1 MTNQGLESGVL
12 LVDIAYGFGGV
23 ETRVVDTARGLR
35 ELGIDV
41 EVACLAGSPVVAAL
55 TRAAVPTRCLAGVKW
70 DPRLIL
76 SLRRLLAARPGWVV
90 DAHNAQ
96 SQMAVHVAATGLPG
110 HFHHVA
116 TIHSE
121 YRASERPLIG
131 LSWHEAVLKRTI
143 RAGWELVPVSTSV
156 RRNLLSLGAA
166 PERIRLIWSGISDEQ
181 PRRSRAAIREELGI
195 AAHQFVVAAVGRL
208 VPVKNVALA
217 IDAVVSMRGALPTA
231 CLLVIGDGP
240 ERAHLERLAT
250 EADATDLV
258 RFMGH
263 RDDAGDLLGASDALV
278 ITSTTEGLPYV
289 LLEAAAAQVPVV
301 TTPVGA
307 IPEVFGDGAV
317 VLLPPSLE
325 RRPDGVA
332 LLAAELL
339 SLAQDRDRRDQLV
352 ARASAIQKHHLS
364 LESMLAS
371 TLRAYSLPV
380 DSGRRT

>member
-1 MTNQGLESGVL
+1 MTTQGLECGVL

-41 EVACLAGSPVVAAL
+41 EVACLAGSAVEAAL
-55 TRAAVPTRCLAGVKW
+55 TRGAVPTRHLARVKW

-76 SLRRLLAARPGWVV
+76 SLHRLLAARPGWVV

-96 SQMAVHVAATGLPG
+96 SQMAVHVAATGLSG
-110 HFHHVA
+110 RFHHVA

-121 YRASERPLIG
+121 YRASERPLMG
-131 LSWHEAVLKRTI
+131 FFWHEAVLKRTI
-143 RAGWELVPVSTSV
+143 HAGWELVPVSTSV
-156 RRNLLSLGAA
+156 CRNLLSLGAA
-166 PERIRLIWSGISDEQ
+166 PERIRLIWSGIGDDQ
-181 PRRSRAAIREELGI
+181 PRRSRAAIREELGL
-195 AAHQFVVAAVGRL
+195 AAYQFVVAAVGRL

-217 IDAVVSMRGALPTA
+217 VEAIVSMRGALPTA
-231 CLLVIGDGP
+231 RLLVIGDGP
-240 ERAHLERLAT
+240 ERAHLERLAARA
-250 EADATDLV
+250 EATDLV

-263 RDDAGDLLGASDALV
+263 RDDVRDLLGASDALV

-325 RRPDGVA
+325 SRPDGVA

-339 SLAQDRDRRDQLV
+339 SLAQDRDRRDHLV

-371 TLRAYSLPV
+371 TLRAYSLSV